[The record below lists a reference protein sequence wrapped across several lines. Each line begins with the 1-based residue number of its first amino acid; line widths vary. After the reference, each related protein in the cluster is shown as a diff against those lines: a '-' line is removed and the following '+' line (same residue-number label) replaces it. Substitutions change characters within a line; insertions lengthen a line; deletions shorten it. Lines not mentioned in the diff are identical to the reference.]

1 MLRLADIWLV
11 AINQNGGFTRVW
23 VTLKTLFFP
32 IIIIEMVWFWRRLS
46 LIARPPSLLEKM
58 LMSLGAALTFL
69 NLPIEYATLGFEMP
83 WVNLFNDVKQG
94 IFYANLLVF
103 WLIFAGEHLI
113 GNDHDQFKTRLFY
126 HNQDLLQARKM
137 VKGR

>member
-1 MLRLADIWLV
+1 
-11 AINQNGGFTRVW
+11 
-23 VTLKTLFFP
+23 
-32 IIIIEMVWFWRRLS
+32 
-46 LIARPPSLLEKM
+46 
-58 LMSLGAALTFL
+58 MSLGAALTFL

-113 GNDHDQFKTRLFY
+113 GNDHDHFKTRRFD